1 MGPGRDINISTETGG
16 ALLVTAAAEQQMI
29 VDKPRAG
36 VSIVDISHLFRVLGQ
51 LISIVG
57 P

>member
-16 ALLVTAAAEQQMI
+16 VLVVTAAAAQQMI
-29 VDKPRAG
+29 VYKSREG